1 MKKYPYDS
9 LETLTVLINKMLE
22 KYNIDIDYV
31 INNPNIENVPWYQYY
46 TFTKEEH
53 DQWKEFFINHVTKEC
68 KPKLTKK
75 RAESAFAWFDLR
87 WGLKIIEN

>member
-1 MKKYPYDS
+1 MLKEQIGYYQEMTVKKHSWKDYKKNQIIMKKYPYDS

-53 DQWKEFFINHVTKEC
+53 DQWEEFFYKSC
-68 KPKLTKK
+68 Y
-75 RAESAFAWFDLR
+75 
-87 WGLKIIEN
+87 